1 MSFQRILI
9 TGGCGFIGANLV
21 DFLLKDGNYQIRLL
35 DNLSVGKRGYIET
48 LLDPVNSRRGMDLIE
63 LAAFEKNQISSQRDL
78 PNFSDLP
85 PNTIQLLIGDIR
97 NPRHSELACESI
109 GTVLHLAAHTRV
121 MESLENPHENF
132 ETNTIGTFNFLEASR
147 KNGVKKFV
155 FASSNAAVGEQTPP
169 INEEM
174 IPKPLSP
181 YGASK
186 LAGEAL
192 CSGYFQSY
200 GLGTVA
206 LRFANAYGPHSDHK
220 TSVISEF
227 RKRLQNNQP
236 VIIYGDGAQTRDFVH
251 AHDIC
256 NAIFLVLNA
265 LDQESSHASELV
277 SQRKRV
283 VGEVFQIA
291 TEKETSILELSRIML
306 RIFKGNEADLDEWI
320 IFKGERRGEIRKNFS
335 DITKARERLGFRPK
349 VDLEFGLKS
358 LIGPQGK
365 QVS

>member
-265 LDQESSHASELV
+265 QDQESSHASESV
-277 SQRKRV
+277 
-283 VGEVFQIA
+283 
-291 TEKETSILELSRIML
+291 EKETSILELSRIML

-320 IFKGERRGEIRKNFS
+320 IFKGERRGEICKNFS
-335 DITKARERLGFRPK
+335 DITKARERLGFCPK
-349 VDLEFGLKS
+349 VDLEQGLKELLDPHS
-358 LIGPQGK
+358 RPSTPP
-365 QVS
+365 V